1 MNFLWVQAL
10 NAFLSE
16 VAIAFYARKNPV
28 GKEKQVNAFYFF
40 VPKKGAFNVNYSQ
53 QSIVIS
59 AKEFANVIGVLYN
72 HTEACRRRNEPI
84 EMHVWKLSMDS

>member
-1 MNFLWVQAL
+1 MQLYMNFLWMQAL

-16 VAIAFYARKNPV
+16 VAIAVCARKNPV
-28 GKEKQVNAFYFF
+28 GKEKQDKAVTFF

-53 QSIVIS
+53 QSIIIS

-72 HTEACRRRNEPI
+72 HTKAC
-84 EMHVWKLSMDS
+84 